1 MVLRVPS
8 PVPSKEAASI
18 EGGSFEGGN
27 LEDGG
32 TCEGGGLEGAAASK
46 GTIEQPNLGALGFA
60 LGVPGGGIINI
71 AGPPKLQFSKSLD

>member
-46 GTIEQPNLGALGFA
+46 GTIEQPNLGLRVLLWESPA
-60 LGVPGGGIINI
+60 
-71 AGPPKLQFSKSLD
+71 AGLSTYPAHPSRGLVNL

>member
-1 MVLRVPS
+1 MVLCVPS

-32 TCEGGGLEGAAASK
+32 TCEGGCLEGSTLED
-46 GTIEQPNLGALGFA
+46 GSLEGGRSNSQTFETPPELFTRCPFERRT
-60 LGVPGGGIINI
+60 PGGG
-71 AGPPKLQFSKSLD
+71 

>member
-32 TCEGGGLEGAAASK
+32 TCEGGCLEGSTLEDGSLEGGRSNSQTWGSGFCSGSPRRRDYQHIRPTQAA
-46 GTIEQPNLGALGFA
+46 
-60 LGVPGGGIINI
+60 V
-71 AGPPKLQFSKSLD
+71 

>member
-46 GTIEQPNLGALGFA
+46 GDDRTAKLGQMLAQ
-60 LGVPGGGIINI
+60 
-71 AGPPKLQFSKSLD
+71 AGPPTLK

>member
-18 EGGSFEGGN
+18 EGGNFEGGN

-46 GTIEQPNLGALGFA
+46 GTIEQPNLGLWAL
-60 LGVPGGGIINI
+60 LGTRVFIRFCFGH
-71 AGPPKLQFSKSLD
+71 

>member
-8 PVPSKEAASI
+8 PAPSKEAASI

-46 GTIEQPNLGALGFA
+46 GDDRTAKLGAPGFA

-71 AGPPKLQFSKSLD
+71 SGPPKPRFSKSLD

>member
-27 LEDGG
+27 LE
-32 TCEGGGLEGAAASK
+32 GGGLEGAAASK
-46 GTIEQPNLGALGFA
+46 GTIEQPSLGRCSHEQAR
-60 LGVPGGGIINI
+60 
-71 AGPPKLQFSKSLD
+71 QH

>member
-1 MVLRVPS
+1 MLLRVPS
-8 PVPSKEAASI
+8 PGPSKEAAPI

-32 TCEGGGLEGAAASK
+32 TCEGGGLEGAAALK
-46 GTIEQPNLGALGFA
+46 GDDRTAKLGAPGFV

-71 AGPPKLQFSKSLD
+71 SGPPKPRFGKSLD